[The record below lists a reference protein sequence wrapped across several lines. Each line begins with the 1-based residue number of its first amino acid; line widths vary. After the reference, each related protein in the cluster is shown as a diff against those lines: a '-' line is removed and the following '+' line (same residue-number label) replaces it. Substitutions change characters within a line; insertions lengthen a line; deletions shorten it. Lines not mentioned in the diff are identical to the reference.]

1 MSDAVPSTR
10 ERLLEA
16 ALVTFGRRGFEATRV
31 EDVCQ
36 TAGIARATFYR
47 HFGGKDDVLAA
58 LVDQLVSE
66 LDAMAAEIS
75 PVTADLAG
83 RAVLRRLVTANLAIA
98 ERWAPI
104 VPVLSLPGTG
114 SSPARD
120 RTIASITAAS
130 RRVGEAFR
138 DGGAG
143 ASDPFL
149 AALAVTG
156 LTDGFGHQVRTW
168 DLALDRDAVV
178 DSLTALAFRMLHP
191 EAVLPAG

>member
-1 MSDAVPSTR
+1 MSDVSTPTR
-10 ERLLEA
+10 ERLLEG
-16 ALVTFGRRGFEATRV
+16 ALATFGRRGYEATRV

-36 TAGIARATFYR
+36 AAGIARATFYR
-47 HFGGKDDVLAA
+47 HFGGKEDVLAA
-58 LVDQLVSE
+58 LVDELVAE
-66 LDAMAAEIS
+66 LDEMAAEIS
-75 PVTADLAG
+75 PVTADADG
-83 RAVLRRLVTANLAIA
+83 YGSLRRLVASNLAIA

-120 RTIASITAAS
+120 RTIASITNAS
-130 RRVGEAFR
+130 RRVGEAFEA
-138 DGGAG
+138 GGAG

-168 DLALDRDAVV
+168 ELALDRDTVA

-191 EAVLPAG
+191 EAALPAV